1 MNSFQQNIS
10 SSAAAEHELH
20 SSSPRDRTS
29 KSWNLKN
36 QLQLKIVSSV
46 NSFGTFMIYGSII
59 NNSTLELYSV
69 FRILLHS
76 LKKCK
81 IWGKGIKESVPYLTH
96 EKCTSFW
103 LHWKAGKETGNH
115 PLVWFLHLYF
125 AVSLLANYLSS
136 RWPRKW
142 ADILFMSREIHFVEL
157 SRDFVTPVQILT
169 LDNCPSFKFH
179 LIWIFQNHTSLCRSF
194 LHHDHWVKAAER
206 HKIFNR

>member
-59 NNSTLELYSV
+59 NNSSLELYSV

-96 EKCTSFW
+96 EKWLKKGWKRKLETTHWSGFCT
-103 LHWKAGKETGNH
+103 
-115 PLVWFLHLYF
+115 YI
-125 AVSLLANYLSS
+125 LLSA
-136 RWPRKW
+136 
-142 ADILFMSREIHFVEL
+142 F
-157 SRDFVTPVQILT
+157 
-169 LDNCPSFKFH
+169 
-179 LIWIFQNHTSLCRSF
+179 
-194 LHHDHWVKAAER
+194 
-206 HKIFNR
+206 